1 MLGSHFTA
9 VVVPAPA
16 FRSSRLAAAA
26 ALSLLGTALVTALV
40 SSSFAG
46 QHVGSQDTSVSL
58 DTTVCEFFV
67 CVHRNACHRCRW
79 KTRKESS
86 MHTDAIY
93 NPQRE
98 ECNTEHTQTESFMHS
113 HEHTTTALKER
124 NATYNIHEESYIH
137 AQKKFTCTLK
147 PICSQELR
155 TVNPAVRPSDLTEQ
169 FPARAYLGGALDMA
183 HFPPQ
188 CPGGGSGVHR
198 CTGLA
203 RDCAQCY
210 DGSGHCFPRIHGS
223 GSIQLTKTDGR
234 GSLKSYYYLNIRG
247 TLGHDLVVLLR

>member
-98 ECNTEHTQTESFMHS
+98 ECNTEHTQKESYMHM
-113 HEHTTTALKER
+113 HE
-124 NATYNIHEESYIH
+124 TYNYSTQREECNLQH
-137 AQKKFTCTLK
+137 TRGKLHTRQKEIYLHTETYMLTGAAHSEPGSQAKRSDRAIPGASVLGRCPRHGTL
-147 PICSQELR
+147 P
-155 TVNPAVRPSDLTEQ
+155 TAV
-169 FPARAYLGGALDMA
+169 
-183 HFPPQ
+183 
-188 CPGGGSGVHR
+188 PGGRVR
-198 CTGLA
+198 
-203 RDCAQCY
+203 
-210 DGSGHCFPRIHGS
+210 
-223 GSIQLTKTDGR
+223 
-234 GSLKSYYYLNIRG
+234 
-247 TLGHDLVVLLR
+247 